1 MVIPFPFNVIFLVS
15 LSEFFM
21 KKNMKK
27 IFRKLECLSNWI
39 NSLMYKLVGM
49 LILFN
54 LAIVMYGVFF
64 RYFLN
69 NPISWVL
76 SISRIILVWAGLL
89 GISIAF
95 KEFEHVALEF
105 ILLKLPETIKKIVLY
120 LDYLLI
126 SIYLFILIWKGFPIA
141 LHANE
146 LIMISSKLQLPLK
159 WSLLAVPISATVNLI
174 HILPLPIL
182 INRTLEEK
190 GKRVLF

>member
-1 MVIPFPFNVIFLVS
+1 
-15 LSEFFM
+15 
-21 KKNMKK
+21 MKK
-27 IFRKLECLSNWI
+27 IFKKLECLSNWI
-39 NSLMYKLVGM
+39 NSLMYRLVGM

-54 LAIVMYGVFF
+54 LAIVLYGVFF

-105 ILLKLPETIKKIVLY
+105 ILLKLPATIKKIVLY

-141 LHANE
+141 IHANE

-190 GKRVLF
+190 KKKVLF